1 MDNTN
6 AAKLNMKTPRDKS
19 SKLDFNVEPDS
30 LKIPNT
36 EEIIVSLAN
45 ELQNIGDKLS
55 ESYQLPFVHKVKFA
69 RTVSFMAV
77 ERGADVFV
85 MFLKAQW

>member
-6 AAKLNMKTPRDKS
+6 AAKLNMKKPRDKS
-19 SKLDFNVEPDS
+19 SKLDFNVE
-30 LKIPNT
+30 PNT

-69 RTVSFMAV
+69 RTLSFMAV

>member
-6 AAKLNMKTPRDKS
+6 TVKLNKEKPRDKS

-30 LKIPNT
+30 LNKPNT
-36 EEIIVSLAN
+36 EVIIASVAN
-45 ELQNIGDKLS
+45 ELKNIGDKLS

-69 RTVSFMAV
+69 RTVSSMVV
-77 ERGADVFV
+77 ERSADVFV
-85 MFLKAQW
+85 TFLKTQW